1 MLSGGAQR
9 QVGGDFLF
17 EGGKAVWCKRMRN
30 TRDHAEIPELK
41 QHLGLLS
48 GSEEG
53 KAPPEEEEVAT
64 TTTARKRASMS
75 SLGSLGQKFNQR
87 RQSWGGSRSRSRATV
102 EKTGNGNE
110 KAGTSPPPAPAPA
123 MDELK
128 EEGNTPEDALARLEG
143 RGGADGGVR
152 VVDDDEMEKVGKGDE
167 NGEGDGVVNGS
178 GKVDGMTNGTVNGAI
193 AA

>member
-1 MLSGGAQR
+1 MA
-9 QVGGDFLF
+9 
-17 EGGKAVWCKRMRN
+17 A
-30 TRDHAEIPELK
+30 
-41 QHLGLLS
+41 
-48 GSEEG
+48 
-53 KAPPEEEEVAT
+53 

-102 EKTGNGNE
+102 EKTGNANE
-110 KAGTSPPPAPAPA
+110 KAGTSSSPAPPVT

-128 EEGNTPEDALARLEG
+128 EEGNTPEDALAKLEG

-152 VVDDDEMEKVGKGDE
+152 VVDDDEKEKEKVG
-167 NGEGDGVVNGS
+167 NGDGHGHGNGDLVNGKGNENVDGLTNGN
-178 GKVDGMTNGTVNGAI
+178 GKLDGMTNGSGTAV